1 MLEKLILRNIA
12 LIDETE
18 IPFKRGLNILTGET
32 GAGKTAIITALSL
45 LLGER
50 ADSKIIRTG
59 AAQATIQGIFSPELL
74 EKFDL
79 PQDDN
84 LIIRREIFATGK
96 SQLFIQDRQSTL
108 SFAKELGRH
117 LIDIVSQHA
126 HLNIRNKQE
135 QLRYL
140 DDFAQND
147 LNSFSQSFQQEKAL
161 QNKLTTHHEQQKEA
175 ERKIEQLKWDQEQLQ
190 KLDAKENEE
199 DELFE
204 EYKTLSEKQEL
215 AEELHPLSTF
225 LAETQLPTITHPEI
239 ATHLKNAQHELQEAA
254 FITSQELSRLEF
266 DPARFA
272 YIESRLKALHKAKKR
287 YGDPFATLETISR
300 EIESL
305 ESLDET
311 LDHIEKKLE
320 EAKEKTDAQAKQLSQ
335 SRKKAAKELS
345 EKLTQLIRELNMPG
359 ATVILEL
366 EKTPRAQTGDEKVH
380 ITLQPNPGERAIRIE
395 EGVSGG
401 EISRL
406 YFALSTLITQN
417 TTLLFDEI
425 DANIGG
431 ETATLFGEKL
441 RLLGQKTQIISITHF
456 PQVARFADHH
466 LKIHKSTH
474 DCRTQTQITALS
486 SRERQEELLRML
498 GGSALTI

>member
-1 MLEKLILRNIA
+1 MLEKLILRNVA

-18 IPFKRGLNILTGET
+18 IPFERGLNILTGET
-32 GAGKTAIITALSL
+32 GAGKTAIITALGL

-50 ADSKIIRTG
+50 ADTKIIRTG

-79 PQDDN
+79 PQDDY

-96 SQLFIQDRQSTL
+96 SQLFIQDRQTTL

-117 LIDIVSQHA
+117 LIEIVSQHA

-140 DDFAQND
+140 DLFAQND
-147 LNSFSQSFQQEKAL
+147 LTLFSQSYFEEKEIQAE
-161 QNKLTTHHEQQKEA
+161 LTAHHEQQKEA
-175 ERKIEQLKWDQEQLQ
+175 ARKLQHLKWDREQLQ
-190 KLDAKENEE
+190 KLDPKENEE

-215 AEELHPLSTF
+215 AEELHPLSTL

-254 FITSQELSRLEF
+254 FITSQELSALEF
-266 DPARFA
+266 DPARFT
-272 YIESRLKALHKAKKR
+272 YIENRLKALHEAKKR
-287 YGDPFATLETISR
+287 FGDPFATLEKISQ
-300 EIESL
+300 EIEQL
-305 ESLDET
+305 ET
-311 LDHIEKKLE
+311 LDDTLDALEKKVQE
-320 EAKEKTDAQAKQLSQ
+320 TKEKTDTQARYLSL
-335 SRKKAAKELS
+335 SRTKAAKELS
-345 EKLTQLIRELNMPG
+345 EKLTLLIRELNMPG
-359 ATVILEL
+359 ATVTIEL
-366 EKTPRAQTGDEKVH
+366 EETPRTQTGDEKAH

-406 YFALSTLITQN
+406 YFAISTLITQN

-466 LKIHKSTH
+466 LKIHKSTE
-474 DCRTQTQITALS
+474 DSRTRTQITPLTPPM
-486 SRERQEELLRML
+486 RQQELLRML
-498 GGSALTI
+498 GGETAIL